1 MRPVGRLPTHLHL
14 GLGQAADIHKGMDN
28 HTQADNQEGNLVE
41 ILVDKGL
48 EVQVEQGQVA
58 RDLGL
63 VV

>member
-1 MRPVGRLPTHLHL
+1 
-14 GLGQAADIHKGMDN
+14 MDN